1 MLSPHPLVSQRYG
14 MTAHTDVRVMQ
25 LNPPSGY
32 TFLGYVAVVGYHSL
46 PRTDAYRYCIT
57 YGFNKHAFKMHNAI
71 SNNNWFGTPCP
82 TRNTNVSP
90 FNRCV
95 KSNYVTNDKG
105 IGTMILK

>member
-1 MLSPHPLVSQRYG
+1 

-82 TRNTNVSP
+82 TRNTNVSQ
-90 FNRCV
+90 NLTGV
-95 KSNYVTNDKG
+95 SNPTMLLMTKG
-105 IGTMILK
+105 LELCF